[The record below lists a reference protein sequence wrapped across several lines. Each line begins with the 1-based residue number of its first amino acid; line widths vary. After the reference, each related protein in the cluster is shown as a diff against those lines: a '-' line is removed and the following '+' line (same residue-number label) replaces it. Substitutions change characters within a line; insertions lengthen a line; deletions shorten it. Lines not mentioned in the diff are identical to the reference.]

1 MKSPKINLDFSK
13 FSDADFDAL
22 ARHIDESIIGNAYF
36 TTPNPSN
43 VVRTA
48 ATNKYTASLA
58 VAEGLGRLHV
68 AEKNAYRRSL
78 EQLLKLTGLYV
89 MNVADDD
96 EVIMASSGFPPA
108 KGKESVALGNPGNVT
123 LRNGST
129 SGEMKASVRAVKGA
143 KSYVYKIAEGTVTDK
158 SSWTTNYSTSS
169 KFVFDGLQP
178 GVQYSVMVGAIGSKQ
193 QVTYSNANS
202 LFAQ

>member
-13 FSDADFDAL
+13 FSDADFDAS
-22 ARHIDESIIGNAYF
+22 ARHIDESITGNPNF
-36 TTPNPSN
+36 ITPNPSN
-43 VVRTA
+43 LVRSA
-48 ATNKYTASLA
+48 ATAKYTASLA
-58 VAEGLGRLHV
+58 VAEGLGRLQV
-68 AEKNAYRRSL
+68 AEKNADRRSL
-78 EQLLKLTGLYV
+78 EQLLKQTGLYV
-89 MNVADDD
+89 MNVADDN

-108 KGKESVALGNPGNVT
+108 KTKESVALGNPGNVT

-143 KSYVYKIAEGTVTDK
+143 KSYVYKIMEGVPGDK

-169 KFVFDGLQP
+169 KFVFEGLQP
-178 GVQYSVMVGAIGSKQ
+178 GLQYSVIVGAIGSKQ
-193 QVTYSNANS
+193 QVTYSSPNS